1 MSHNSIK
8 LTKLINSA
16 PIIAGVNSMSKI
28 ISLYIAKNQS
38 RPSINTDGNFDIY
51 PNYPTNVN
59 YLKPFDTAFV
69 AYYMMGL
76 GNFE

>member
-1 MSHNSIK
+1 
-8 LTKLINSA
+8 
-16 PIIAGVNSMSKI
+16 MSKI